1 MSICLYTLET
11 CTYCAEN
18 EYSLLVRSLRLFF
31 IRWSHVSVLVVVCDP
46 LKLLFTTV
54 LSLFRLLRVGLR
66 NIANSRAPD
75 CVVGFV
81 QSAFRGSLRAQPV
94 G

>member
-18 EYSLLVRSLRLFF
+18 EYSLLVRSLRLFL

-54 LSLFRLLRVGLR
+54 LSLFRLF
-66 NIANSRAPD
+66 
-75 CVVGFV
+75 VGFV